1 MSDDSDPDCSGSP
14 GNRAGGIRARCADSD
29 SDDHGAARQ
38 SGRHC
43 CCNTQRR
50 TLRAKKMSDAP
61 QAELSLIVRQQK
73 EILDEIRMLRN
84 DMSMTAAIV
93 QQLDGT
99 VSFLVGE
106 IRGTYAQ
113 QSRLDR
119 RVRELEGKP

>member
-1 MSDDSDPDCSGSP
+1 
-14 GNRAGGIRARCADSD
+14 
-29 SDDHGAARQ
+29 
-38 SGRHC
+38 
-43 CCNTQRR
+43 
-50 TLRAKKMSDAP
+50 MSDAP